1 MIDPMRV
8 AIITAVAIAL
18 VASGGGSS
26 TGAARGHAKHGQL
39 TYRVYFPTISVPRDA
54 GISSVRVVVTCGHV
68 AAVTRIPD
76 DWYVRTLLPA
86 HESGPEWA
94 DFQYASNAVEFGA
107 ALGVARVR
115 NLKSF
120 DGAIKLVVE
129 KARCF
134 DVVADLEDDM
144 TDGGWKT
151 RLRKSQL
158 HLRH

>member
-1 MIDPMRV
+1 MPEIS
-8 AIITAVAIAL
+8 L
-18 VASGGGSS
+18 V
-26 TGAARGHAKHGQL
+26 R
-39 TYRVYFPTISVPRDA
+39 I
-54 GISSVRVVVTCGHV
+54 VVTCGHV

-107 ALGVARVR
+107 GHGVARFR

-134 DVVADLEDDM
+134 DVVADIEDDM
-144 TDGGWKT
+144 TDDGWKT

-158 HLRH
+158 QLRH

>member
-1 MIDPMRV
+1 M
-8 AIITAVAIAL
+8 
-18 VASGGGSS
+18 
-26 TGAARGHAKHGQL
+26 
-39 TYRVYFPTISVPRDA
+39 
-54 GISSVRVVVTCGHV
+54 
-68 AAVTRIPD
+68 
-76 DWYVRTLLPA
+76 
-86 HESGPEWA
+86 
-94 DFQYASNAVEFGA
+94 EFGA

-144 TDGGWKT
+144 TEGGWKT

>member
-1 MIDPMRV
+1 MRV
-8 AIITAVAIAL
+8 AIIIVVAIAL
-18 VASGGGSS
+18 VAGVVVSS
-26 TGAARGHAKHGQL
+26 TGAARGHARPGQL
-39 TYRVYFPTISVPRDA
+39 TYRIYFPTISVPRDA
-54 GISSVRVVVTCGHV
+54 GISLVRIVVTCGHV

-107 ALGVARVR
+107 GHGAARFR

-120 DGAIKLVVE
+120 DAAIKLVVE

-134 DVVADLEDDM
+134 DVVADIEDDM
-144 TDGGWKT
+144 TDDGWKT

-158 HLRH
+158 QLRH

>member
-1 MIDPMRV
+1 MRV
-8 AIITAVAIAL
+8 AIIFVVASAL
-18 VASGGGSS
+18 VAGVVVS
-26 TGAARGHAKHGQL
+26 TGAAYGPAKPTQL
-39 TYRVYFPTISVPRDA
+39 TYRVYFPRISVPQDA
-54 GISSVRVVVTCGHV
+54 GISLVRTVVTCGHV

-107 ALGVARVR
+107 GHGAARFR

-129 KARCF
+129 KAGCF
-134 DVVADLEDDM
+134 DVVADIEDDM
-144 TDGGWKT
+144 TVGGWKT

-158 HLRH
+158 QLRH